1 MLGRLSVSAG
11 GTEVP
16 PPRSHVLQGLLGALL
31 LAQGEPLRT
40 ERLTRL
46 VWADRAE
53 MTSRESVHVGISR
66 LRKWLRQLGD
76 GGPSID
82 YEDGYRLAVPG
93 ADLDLHRFRALIE
106 RARAVEEPEPRAA
119 VLVSALRLRRGPV
132 LTGMEYLDRA
142 DVLLRSVEQ
151 RVREAVMDLAT
162 AAQRVDDPEPAIA
175 AVRALAGDLPFDEPL
190 HAALIDLLAA
200 GGQPAEA
207 LNVYRRL
214 GERLADELGVEPSSQ
229 VQDAYLRV
237 LDRDRPFAAAPEP
250 AAGTRAAVPVPAQLP
265 PGIPDFTGRLD
276 EAALI
281 AESLTSPAD
290 GRARTV
296 AVTTIAGMGGIGKT
310 ALAVHVAHLLT
321 DTFPDGQL
329 YANLNGDADARPKPS
344 EVLDRFLRALGVSGS
359 GVPPAPAERAALF
372 RSRVAGRR
380 VLVVLDGALNE
391 EQVRP
396 LLPGSPGTAVL
407 VTSRNRLTG
416 LEGATLL
423 DLEVLSPPQAVDLLT
438 RVIGPRRV
446 AAEPEGAVEIVRL
459 CGHIPLAVRIAAGR
473 LAGRPNWTLAHLA
486 EVLRDERGRLDE
498 LSVGDL
504 AVRASFRMS
513 YRPLPP
519 ATRRAFRMIG
529 LLDAPDFTLWTVAAL
544 LGVPLNE
551 ARPHLERLID
561 AQLVNVTGTDA
572 TGGLRHRMHELIR
585 LYARECA
592 EAEDAPRQRT
602 AALARALGAWLWLA
616 ENAAER
622 IPGPAY
628 ASMHG
633 TAARW
638 PLSPATAARLL
649 ADPLQWFAAELPALT
664 AAARQACDLKLDELA
679 WDLAASLE
687 KFCDIRGAYDD
698 WRHTNERALRLCR
711 AARNKRGEAVLLRG
725 LLEVITWTS
734 EGRTKPAMV
743 VMRET
748 AERLL
753 RLFTELGDE
762 RGMADA
768 LIQISWGLVAQG
780 AKEEALATAA
790 RALRLAEPC
799 GYLGGQARAL
809 QVQAVAHG
817 EEDPLR
823 AVPCLERALEIAERL
838 GNPRLKATVVQFLG
852 VGHAFA
858 GDLGTGQDM
867 LNRSITMARELD
879 DRYLETFSLIYL
891 AKLFTAIGDARARAT
906 ADLALAYSRAGNF
919 GHHLAEALAILGEL
933 NLAAGDTAAAVGCL
947 EESVDVWRTR
957 GWLPFLARTLRRLGD
972 AYAAAG
978 DHDAAGIVR
987 AEADDLTGKVSQQ
1000 TGRQ

>member
-1 MLGRLSVSAG
+1 MLGRLSVTVG

-16 PPRSHVLQGLLGALL
+16 PPRSNVLQGLLGALL

-53 MTSRESVHVGISR
+53 TTSRESVHVGISR
-66 LRKWLRQLGD
+66 LRKWLRQLG

-93 ADLDLHRFRALIE
+93 DDLDLHRFRARIE
-106 RARAVEEPEPRAA
+106 RARAVEEPEPRTA
-119 VLVSALRLRRGPV
+119 VLVSALELRRGPV
-132 LTGMEYLDRA
+132 LTGMEYLDRT

-151 RVREAVMDLAT
+151 HVREAVMDLADT
-162 AAQRVDDPEPAIA
+162 ARRVGGPERAIA
-175 AVRALAGDLPFDEPL
+175 AVRSLAGDLPFDEPL
-190 HAALIDLLAA
+190 HAALIELLAA

-214 GERLADELGVEPSSQ
+214 SERLADELGVEPSGQ

-237 LDRDRPFAAAPEP
+237 LDRDRPFPAAAAPGADP
-250 AAGTRAAVPVPAQLP
+250 RGAVAVPAQLP
-265 PGIPDFTGRLD
+265 PGIPDFTGRSE

-281 AESLTSPAD
+281 AESLTGPPPA
-290 GRARTV
+290 GRARAV

-310 ALAVHVAHLLT
+310 ALAVHVAHLLA
-321 DTFPDGQL
+321 DAFPDGQL
-329 YANLNGDADARPKPS
+329 YANLTGDADARPEPA

-359 GVPPAPAERAALF
+359 GVPPTPAERAALF
-372 RSRVAGRR
+372 RSRLAGRR
-380 VLVVLDGALNE
+380 VLVVLDGAVSE

-396 LLPGSPGTAVL
+396 LVPGSPGTAVL
-407 VTSRNRLTG
+407 ITSRNRLTG

-446 AAEPEGAVEIVRL
+446 AAEPEEAMEIAGL

-473 LAGRPNWTLAHLA
+473 LVGRPNWSLAHLA
-486 EVLRDERGRLDE
+486 EMLRDERGRLDE

-504 AVRASFRMS
+504 AVRASFTTS

-519 ATRRAFRMIG
+519 ATRRAFRVIG
-529 LLDAPDFTLWTVAAL
+529 LLDVPDFTLWTVAAL

-561 AQLVNVTGTDA
+561 AQLVNVVGTDA

-616 ENAAER
+616 ENAADR

-633 TAARW
+633 TAPRW

-649 ADPLQWFAAELPALT
+649 ADPLLWFSAELPALT

-679 WDLAASLE
+679 WDLAACLE
-687 KFCDIRGAYDD
+687 KFCDLRGAYDD
-698 WRHTNERALRLCR
+698 WRHTHERALRLCR
-711 AARNKRGEAVLLRG
+711 AARNKRGEAVLQRG
-725 LLEVITWTS
+725 LLEVVTWTS
-734 EGRTKPAMV
+734 EGRNKPAMV

-753 RLFTELGDE
+753 RLFTELADE

-768 LIQISWGLVAQG
+768 LVQISWGLVAQG
-780 AKEEALATAA
+780 AKEEALATAE

-817 EEDPLR
+817 EEDPHR
-823 AVPCLERALEIAERL
+823 ALPCLERALEIAERL

-852 VGHAFA
+852 VAHAFA

-867 LNRSITMARELD
+867 LNRSIMMAREMD
-879 DRYLETFSLIYL
+879 DRYLETFSLVYL
-891 AKLFTAIGDARARAT
+891 AKLFTAIGDLRARAT
-906 ADLALAYSRAGNF
+906 ADLALTYSRAGNF
-919 GHHLAEALAILGEL
+919 GHHRAEALAVLGEL
-933 NLAAGDTAAAVGCL
+933 NLAAGDTSGAVACL
-947 EESVDVWRTR
+947 EESVEVWRTR

-978 DHDAAGIVR
+978 HHFA
-987 AEADDLTGKVSQQ
+987 AEAARQEADGLA
-1000 TGRQ
+1000 GRVPQ

>member
-11 GTEVP
+11 GTDVP

-66 LRKWLRQLGD
+66 LRKWLRQLG

-93 ADLDLHRFRALIE
+93 DDLDLHRFRALIE
-106 RARAVEEPEPRAA
+106 RARAVEDPDPRAA

-151 RVREAVMDLAT
+151 HVREAVMDLAT
-162 AAQRVDDPEPAIA
+162 AAQHVDDPEPAIA

-237 LDRDRPFAAAPEP
+237 LDRDRPFAAPPEP
-250 AAGTRAAVPVPAQLP
+250 DNASRAAVPVPAQLP
-265 PGIPDFTGRLD
+265 PGIPDFTGRSD

-281 AESLTSPAD
+281 AESLTRPAN

-321 DTFPDGQL
+321 DAFPDGQL
-329 YANLNGDADARPKPS
+329 YANLNGDADTRPEPA

-359 GVPPAPAERAALF
+359 GVPPTPAERAALF

-380 VLVVLDGALNE
+380 VLLVLDGALNE

-561 AQLVNVTGTDA
+561 AQLVNVAGTDA

-633 TAARW
+633 TAPRW

-698 WRHTNERALRLCR
+698 WRHTHERALRLCR

-753 RLFTELGDE
+753 RLFTELGDD

-780 AKEEALATAA
+780 AKEEALATAT
-790 RALRLAEPC
+790 RALRLAEPS

-823 AVPCLERALEIAERL
+823 ALPCLERALEIAERL

-879 DRYLETFSLIYL
+879 DRYLETFSLVYL
-891 AKLFTAIGDARARAT
+891 ARLFTAIGDVRARPT

-919 GHHLAEALAILGEL
+919 GHHLADALAVLGEL
-933 NLAAGDTAAAVGCL
+933 NLAAGDTAAAVDCL
-947 EESVDVWRTR
+947 EESVEVWRTR
-957 GWLPFLARTLRRLGD
+957 GWFPFLARTLRRLGD

-978 DHDAAGIVR
+978 DHDAAAAVR
-987 AEADDLTGKVSQQ
+987 AEADDLTGKVSHQ
-1000 TGRQ
+1000 TSRQ